1 MKSNF
6 KNVLLIFVLLLIFI
20 KTDYRLESEFYCC
33 KDDYDYYAHAET
45 IAIDFDFDYSNQLK
59 GNENSRFFYQ
69 GKSAPTGFFGSGLL
83 SSPFVFIGN
92 ALNRLINNNELF
104 NFIILFYSFSSIFYL
119 FFTLLLLNRINC
131 LLGSKYKP
139 NFLYLLLLGSGV
151 SYFAFE
157 RYSMTHIYEVFTITL
172 LVYLVLKFMYIESN
186 LYASLIPLS
195 LLLCFMTRWVNY
207 YILLLPFIIFL
218 YFGKNIKNL
227 LTNKSFW
234 LFTFIS
240 ILLFGIHSF
249 KIYGVV
255 TFNPE
260 FVYGATG
267 SLNNFLNS
275 NSNLTNLLFSNF
287 KNLLVILFS
296 TEFGL
301 FWFSP
306 IIFFGF
312 YKSAKNLFLFNKKKL
327 NRISNTL
334 TFICYVQVFALILI
348 WKSTASSYGFRY
360 AFSLSIISILFVLSL
375 NNLTKIEYFYLKYM
389 SLFSFVSTL
398 FFETTTKT
406 QLSLEYVV
414 NSFGVEMRY
423 SQPKYLTG
431 YIESLFNFESYVK
444 IFAQSLFGLIIFS
457 IVIKLTDIE
466 TFNQFLSKFSQMVH
480 NSDLQTLFLKTD
492 QIEIYK
498 ILVCLFLVFIISY
511 LLVIFTENKKT
522 IPIEFIKK

>member
-1 MKSNF
+1 MKTKF
-6 KNVLLIFVLLLIFI
+6 KNILLIFVLLLIFI

-59 GNENSRFFYQ
+59 GNEDSRFFYQ

-104 NFIILFYSFSSIFYL
+104 NFVILFYSFSSIFYL
-119 FFTLLLLNRINC
+119 CFSLLLLHRINC
-131 LLGSKYKP
+131 LLGSKYKS

-157 RYSMTHIYEVFTITL
+157 RYSMTHIYEVFTITF
-172 LVYLVLKFMYIESN
+172 LVYIVLKFMYFESN
-186 LYASLIPLS
+186 FYASLIPLS
-195 LLLCFMTRWVNY
+195 LLLCFITRWVNY
-207 YILLLPFIIFL
+207 YILLIPFIIFMC
-218 YFGKNIKNL
+218 FGKNIKIIII
-227 LTNKSFW
+227 NKFFW

-240 ILLFGIHSF
+240 IILFGMHSF

-260 FVYGATG
+260 FVYGASG
-267 SLNNFLNS
+267 SINNFLNS
-275 NSNLTNLLFSNF
+275 NSNLTNLLFLNF

-306 IIFFGF
+306 VIFFGF
-312 YKSAKNLFLFNKKKL
+312 YKSAKNLFLVNKNKINK
-327 NRISNTL
+327 ISNIL
-334 TFICYVQVFALILI
+334 IFICYIQVFALILI

-360 AFSLSIISILFVLSL
+360 AFSLSIISILFILSL
-375 NNLTKIEYFYLKYM
+375 NRLNKIEYFYIKYM
-389 SLFSFVSTL
+389 SLFSFISTL
-398 FFETTTKT
+398 FFETTVKT
-406 QLSLEYVV
+406 QLSLDYVV

-423 SQPKYLTG
+423 SQPRYLIG
-431 YIESLFNFESYVK
+431 YLESIINFESYVK

-457 IVIKLTDIE
+457 IVLKFTDIE
-466 TFNQFLSKFSQMVH
+466 TFNQFLSKFSQMVY
-480 NSDLQTLFLKTD
+480 NSDLQILFLKVEE
-492 QIEIYK
+492 IEFYK
-498 ILVCLFLVFIISY
+498 ILVCIFLVGIISF
-511 LLVIFTENKKT
+511 LIVFFTYYKKS
-522 IPIEFIKK
+522 FQFNL